1 MAALVCIA
9 GVLAVIPGSRSGGE
23 SPSAASVAVQA
34 ESTDQVQVVTSTLS
48 ARKYPSITVQVG
60 TPVKWVIDA
69 PAGSINGC
77 NYRMLLR
84 EYGIEHTFQEGE
96 NVIEFTPTET
106 GTFQYGCWMRMIR
119 GNIYVTDSSETA
131 YSPEQAASVPVP
143 AGYQI
148 PSEEL
153 AVAELTTDE
162 AGAPMQ
168 QVTISLTETGFQPA
182 VVVVQTGIPVFWT
195 IRNDLASQGGSRLL
209 APYYSTALDLI
220 QGDNPLTLYPT
231 ESFEVSTGDSAFY
244 AYVKVVEDLSQI
256 DPDAIRSEVDQFKT
270 IIYPADIYATA
281 GGGSS
286 CCG

>member
-1 MAALVCIA
+1 
-9 GVLAVIPGSRSGGE
+9 
-23 SPSAASVAVQA
+23 
-34 ESTDQVQVVTSTLS
+34 
-48 ARKYPSITVQVG
+48 
-60 TPVKWVIDA
+60 
-69 PAGSINGC
+69 
-77 NYRMLLR
+77 
-84 EYGIEHTFQEGE
+84 
-96 NVIEFTPTET
+96 
-106 GTFQYGCWMRMIR
+106 MRMIR

-256 DPDAIRSEVDQFKT
+256 DPDAIRGAVDQFKT